1 MILGTLGAF
10 VRGAQITIVTEG
22 FDAKKTLE
30 AVSKYK
36 ATSLYGVPTMFI
48 EYLKYYEANPSLY
61 KIDTLRT
68 GIIAGALCS

>member
-1 MILGTLGAF
+1 MGTLSAF
-10 VRGAQITIVTEG
+10 VRGASMTIVTEG
-22 FDAKKTLE
+22 FDAKKTLQ

-48 EYLKYYEANPSLY
+48 EYLKHYEASPKDYNIES
-61 KIDTLRT
+61 LRT